1 MFSRFALGGV
11 MIGLALS
18 FGAMATAQT
27 PQDSSA
33 FLTEI
38 RLMRQSVDR
47 MAANHLRV
55 QLLFGRM
62 QSQQLPLARAAA
74 MAQAA
79 KAQLASVDVR
89 YQDLQDRITQL
100 DAMITAPDRSP
111 DDVENLQREARTVR
125 AEAARLEDQRS
136 SLLLAEAEAGRQHA
150 EEQAK
155 MDALNAQVADL
166 ERSLLQRTR
175 P

>member
-1 MFSRFALGGV
+1 

-38 RLMRQSVDR
+38 RLMRQSIDR

-100 DAMITAPDRSP
+100 DAMIT
-111 DDVENLQREARTVR
+111 R
-125 AEAARLEDQRS
+125 AG
-136 SLLLAEAEAGRQHA
+136 SLA
-150 EEQAK
+150 
-155 MDALNAQVADL
+155 
-166 ERSLLQRTR
+166 
-175 P
+175 